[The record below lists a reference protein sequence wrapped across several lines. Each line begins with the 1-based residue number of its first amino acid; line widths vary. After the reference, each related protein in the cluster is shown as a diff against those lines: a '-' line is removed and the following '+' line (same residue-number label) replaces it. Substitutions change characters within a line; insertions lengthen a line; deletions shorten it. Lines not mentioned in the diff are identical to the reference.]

1 MGGKPGYLGGRAQS
15 ALERLQVRFAA
26 GGSEMKGF
34 LQDLRHALR
43 LLVKSPGFTLV
54 AVLTLALGTGVNTT
68 VFSLINGI
76 LLRPMPVAH
85 PEQIV
90 VLAARQEG
98 SPGFQS
104 FSYPDYQDIR
114 SQTDAFSDI
123 LAYRVSL
130 VGLSVDGKGEHC
142 VVSRVT
148 GNYFTT
154 LGIQPALGRFILPS
168 EGQTP
173 GADPIFVLG
182 YAYWQKRFGGD
193 KSVIGKQVDID
204 GHPVTIVGV
213 APKGFAGMY
222 SFLNMDGYLPLSAAA
237 GSRGSTPVEETW
249 THREERSLEL
259 RGRLKPGVKLTQAEA
274 SLQVVALRLA
284 EQHRETD
291 KGMRLNLFPERLAR
305 PAPDPEETVPKISLA
320 FTALAMLVLLVACF
334 NIANILLVRATAR
347 QREMAIRSAIGAGW
361 GRLLRQGITESLLL
375 ALAGGMGG
383 LLFGSWASRFLSTL
397 PLGTDL
403 PIEFN
408 FQPDVRVYLFTAI
421 LVVVTAVLVGVIP
434 AFHLTKTDLNHVLR
448 EGGRGSSEGRQ
459 RHFLRSSLVM
469 AQLAGSLLLLVVA
482 GLFVRSL
489 AKAEKLYLG
498 FDPNHIL
505 NVALDIQEIGYQ
517 EPRGREFFRAA
528 EERIR
533 ALPGVESVAQ
543 AFSVPMGLISSQ
555 DGIIPDDQPLEPG
568 QVPPTVFDNYV
579 TPGYFETLRIP
590 IKRGRTFNDSDNES
604 APKVAVI
611 NETMA
616 KKFWPNRDAV
626 GRRFK
631 SKDNEQKWA
640 DIEVIGIVQDSKY
653 KGIVEDPMPFLYR
666 PLAQDYVPLRNI
678 QVRTS
683 VPPESLELQIAATIH
698 ELAPGLAVT
707 VKTMEQD
714 LQGINGYLFYRLGAQ
729 LSGAMGLLGL
739 TLAVVGVYSV
749 VSYAAA
755 QRTHEI
761 GIRMALGAESR
772 DVLKIVL
779 TRSLMMIVAGV
790 ALGTILSFVGAR
802 ALGSFLVGVSPSDP
816 VTFGVVMLLLLSVAL
831 LACLIPAYRATRV
844 DPLVALRY
852 E

>member
-1 MGGKPGYLGGRAQS
+1 MRGL
-15 ALERLQVRFAA
+15 
-26 GGSEMKGF
+26 
-34 LQDLRHALR
+34 LQDLRHTVR
-43 LLVKSPGFTLV
+43 LLFKSPGFTLV

-68 VFSLINGI
+68 VFSVINGI

-90 VLAARQEG
+90 VLATQQEG
-98 SPGFQS
+98 SSGFQL

-114 SQTDAFSDI
+114 RQSDAFSDI

-130 VGLSVDGKGEHC
+130 VGLSVNGKGEHC
-142 VVSRVT
+142 VISRVT
-148 GNYFTT
+148 GNYFSTA
-154 LGIQPALGRFILPS
+154 GIQPALGRLILPT

-173 GADPIFVLG
+173 GADPVFVLG

-193 KSVIGKQVDID
+193 KNIIGKQVEMD

-213 APKGFAGMY
+213 TPRGFAGMY
-222 SFLNMDGYLPLSAAA
+222 SFLNMDGYVPLSAVA
-237 GSRGSTPVEETW
+237 GSGGGAPVEETW

-259 RGRLKPGVKLTQAEA
+259 RGRLKPGVELKQAEA
-274 SLQVVALRLA
+274 SLQVVARRLE
-284 EQHRETD
+284 EQHPESD
-291 KGMRLNLFPERLAR
+291 KGMRFSLFPERLAR
-305 PAPDPEETVPKISLA
+305 PSPDPDETVPKISLA
-320 FTALAMLVLLVACF
+320 FTVLAMLVLLVACF

-361 GRLLRQGITESLLL
+361 GRLVRQSMTESLLL
-375 ALAGGMGG
+375 AILGGTGG
-383 LLFGSWASRFLSTL
+383 LVFGWWTARFLSAL
-397 PLGTDL
+397 PLGADL
-403 PIEFN
+403 PIELN
-408 FQPDVRVYLFTAI
+408 FQPDLRVYLFTAI
-421 LVVVTAVLVGVIP
+421 LVVLTAVLVGVIP
-434 AFHLTKTDLNHVLR
+434 AFPLAKTDLNHVLR

-459 RHFLRSSLVM
+459 RNFMRNALVM

-489 AKAEKLYLG
+489 GKAEKLYLG
-498 FDPNHIL
+498 FDPDHVV
-505 NVALDIQEIGYQ
+505 NVSLDIEEIGYK
-517 EPRGREFFRAA
+517 EPQGREFFRVA
-528 EERIR
+528 EERLR
-533 ALPGVESVAQ
+533 ALPGVVSVTQ
-543 AFSVPMGLISSQ
+543 AFSVPMGVISSQ
-555 DGIIPDDQPLEPG
+555 DEIIPDNQSLQPG
-568 QVPPTVFDNYV
+568 QVPPVVFDNFV
-579 TPGYFETLRIP
+579 TSSYFETLRIP
-590 IKRGRTFNDSDNES
+590 IKRGRTFSDRDNEN
-604 APKVAVI
+604 APRVAVI

-616 KKFWPNRDAV
+616 KKFWPNGDAL

-631 SKDNEQKWA
+631 SKDNEHKWT
-640 DIEVIGIVQDSKY
+640 DIEVIGVVQDGKY
-653 KGIVEDPMPFLYR
+653 KGIIEDPMPYVYK

-683 VPPESLELQIAATIH
+683 VPPESLELQVAATVH
-698 ELAPGLAVT
+698 ELAPGLAIT

-739 TLAVVGVYSV
+739 ILAVVGVYSV

-772 DVLKIVL
+772 DVLKMML
-779 TRSLMMIVAGV
+779 SRSLLMIAAGV
-790 ALGTILSFVGAR
+790 GLGMILSFVGAR
-802 ALGSFLVGVSPSDP
+802 TLRSFLVEVSPSDP
-816 VTFGVVMLLLLSVAL
+816 VTFGGVMVLLLSVAL
-831 LACLIPAYRATRV
+831 LACLIPAHRATRV